1 MSRYVVLDN
10 ETGAPGK
17 VVNTAVSDAPM
28 SNGWI
33 LEPSGLVQIGWLYTG
48 EQFLAPRIY
57 SIKNKQIT
65 ANDAP
70 LQLFAGNYYCQPGD
84 TIRMQGDITDV
95 NGDIVVGINIP
106 TSLKLPLVKH
116 VNGQPFANEIYLNVT
131 LQNGVITASG
141 TIESS
146 GDWKILID
154 RTNEALARI
163 GAEFQLASD
172 NITFLA

>member
-17 VVNTAVSDAPM
+17 VMNIAVADAPM
-28 SNGWI
+28 NNGWI
-33 LEPSGLVQIGWLYTG
+33 PDPSGQWQIGWFYTG
-48 EQFLAPRIY
+48 EQCIAPQIY
-57 SIKNKQIT
+57 TIKNKQIT
-65 ANDAP
+65 AHGAS

-84 TIRMQGDITDV
+84 SIQMQGDITDA
-95 NGDIVVGINIP
+95 NGDIVASINIP